1 MNPGRTRAVEPT
13 LRAVLG
19 RSFGRHR
26 RWLAVGLAAT
36 VLMAACSSSTTS
48 DEASPTT
55 QASAASGDDGTGDA
69 GTDSDSAAG
78 GGTLV
83 LAVEQWPECLNPVTS
98 CSNASWALWSTLI
111 HVLPRLMELDTDNK
125 YVASSLLTEEP
136 TVDNGGLV
144 IDDDGTF
151 TLTYRLNP
159 DAQWSDGTPIT
170 STDVWFTWRAAL
182 DTTGTLSTL
191 GADQITD
198 IDHSDPHT
206 AVVTFEEAY
215 APWQTL
221 FGGLLPAHELGPD
234 TDIADK
240 WNDQITVSGGPWI
253 QQSWSQEQQILVPNR
268 NYWDAERIPLVDQ
281 VVMVPREDTDSEILA
296 LQTGEV
302 MAAFPQPFPG
312 ARERITGDL
321 TYAVGEGVYMEG
333 LWINQDAPDRRFE
346 ITRNVRQALAYALD
360 REQIADVA
368 LGSIIP
374 DPQVLQCA
382 GWNPGFGDWCA
393 PDLAHYVQDAK
404 KVAELL
410 EAEGWTRP
418 DPDGLWVNPDGEEL
432 VLTWNTVAGNKRRED
447 VQALV
452 AEMTAPFGIGW
463 EIINYDPGEL
473 FQNRLPVMNFGPVAL
488 FANSTNPDPSVT
500 SHYDIDGVP
509 TEENGYTGQNFTAYR
524 NQEAS
529 DLAFAIDAEVD
540 SAKRLV
546 LVHELSKIVA
556 EDVPWIPLYVLPSLL
571 AWDTTAVSGP
581 GAYASSPYSGF
592 FDMYDWTVTGE

>member
-1 MNPGRTRAVEPT
+1 MTLNDGCDGAFAAMPTTAATRRP
-13 LRAVLG
+13 RG
-19 RSFGRHR
+19 

-36 VLMAACSSSTTS
+36 LLLAACSSSGS
-48 DEASPTT
+48 DEAPPTT
-55 QASAASGDDGTGDA
+55 QAAPANDDTGDA
-69 GTDSDSAAG
+69 STDADSAAG

-170 STDVWFTWRAAL
+170 STDVWFSWRAAL

-191 GADQITD
+191 GADQITG

-240 WNDQITVSGGPWI
+240 WNDEITVSGGPWI
-253 QQSWSQEQQILVPNR
+253 QQSWSAEQQILVPNR

-368 LGSIIP
+368 LRVDHPRSSG
-374 DPQVLQCA
+374 A
-382 GWNPGFGDWCA
+382 A
-393 PDLAHYVQDAK
+393 MRR
-404 KVAELL
+404 L
-410 EAEGWTRP
+410 EPRLRRLVRARP
-418 DPDGLWVNPDGEEL
+418 SPATSRTLP
-432 VLTWNTVAGNKRRED
+432 
-447 VQALV
+447 
-452 AEMTAPFGIGW
+452 
-463 EIINYDPGEL
+463 
-473 FQNRLPVMNFGPVAL
+473 RLPSCSRPRAGPVPTPTACG
-488 FANSTNPDPSVT
+488 STPRARSWCSPGTPWPAT
-500 SHYDIDGVP
+500 SAARTCRRWWP
-509 TEENGYTGQNFTAYR
+509 R
-524 NQEAS
+524 
-529 DLAFAIDAEVD
+529 
-540 SAKRLV
+540 
-546 LVHELSKIVA
+546 
-556 EDVPWIPLYVLPSLL
+556 
-571 AWDTTAVSGP
+571 
-581 GAYASSPYSGF
+581 
-592 FDMYDWTVTGE
+592 

>member
-1 MNPGRTRAVEPT
+1 MTMLEAQGRPKDSSDSSGQRRHCRRRLGIAVV
-13 LRAVLG
+13 AV
-19 RSFGRHR
+19 
-26 RWLAVGLAAT
+26 
-36 VLMAACSSSTTS
+36 VLLVAACGSDTSADGPAPETTASTADDSVVPDTE
-48 DEASPTT
+48 DSP
-55 QASAASGDDGTGDA
+55 S
-69 GTDSDSAAG
+69 

-98 CSNASWALWSTLI
+98 CANASWTLWSTLV
-111 HVLPRLMELDTDNK
+111 HVLPRLTELDPSNN
-125 YVASSLLTEEP
+125 YVASSLLTEMP
-136 TVDNGGLV
+136 SIDNGGLV

-159 DAQWSDGTPIT
+159 DALWSDGTPIT

-191 GADQITD
+191 GADQITE

-206 AVVTFEEAY
+206 AVVTFEEPY

-240 WNDQITVSGGPWI
+240 WNDAITVSGGPWI
-253 QQSWSQEQQILVPNR
+253 QKSWSQTQQVLVPNR
-268 NYWDAERIPLVDQ
+268 MYWDAERIPLIDE

-302 MAAFPQPFPG
+302 MAAMPQPFPG
-312 ARERITGDL
+312 ARDRITGDL
-321 TYAVGEGVYMEG
+321 TYEVGAGTFIEG
-333 LWINQDAPDRRFE
+333 LWINQIAPDRRFE
-346 ITRNVRQALAYALD
+346 ITRNVRLALAYALD
-360 REQIADVA
+360 RQQIADVA

-382 GWNPGFGDWCA
+382 GWNPGFGDWCQ
-393 PDLAHYVQDAK
+393 PDFERYGQDAAT
-404 KVAELL
+404 VAELL

-418 DPDGLWVNPDGEEL
+418 EPDGLWVNSEGEEL
-432 VLTWNTVAGNKRRED
+432 VLGWNTVAGNKRRED

-463 EIINYDPGEL
+463 DIVNYDAGEL

-529 DLAFAIDAEVD
+529 DRAFAIDAEVD
-540 SAKRLV
+540 PAKRLDM
-546 LVHELSKIVA
+546 VHQLSKILA
-556 EDVPWIPLYVLPSLL
+556 DDVPWIPLYVLPNLL

-581 GAYASSPYSGF
+581 GAYASSPYGGF
-592 FDMYDWTVTGE
+592 FDMYDWTVISE

>member
-1 MNPGRTRAVEPT
+1 MTLNDGCDGAFAAMPTTAATRRP
-13 LRAVLG
+13 RG
-19 RSFGRHR
+19 

-36 VLMAACSSSTTS
+36 VLLAACSSSGS
-48 DEASPTT
+48 DEAPPTT
-55 QASAASGDDGTGDA
+55 QAAPAEDDTGDA
-69 GTDSDSAAG
+69 SADADSAAG

-191 GADQITD
+191 GAQEITD

-240 WNDQITVSGGPWI
+240 WNDEITVSGGPWI
-253 QQSWSQEQQILVPNR
+253 QQSWSAEQQILVPNR

-393 PDLAHYVQDAK
+393 PDLARYVQDAA

-418 DPDGLWVNPDGEEL
+418 DPDGLWVNPEGEEL
-432 VLTWNTVAGNKRRED
+432 VLAWNTVAGNKRRED

-581 GAYASSPYSGF
+581 GAYVSSPYSGF
-592 FDMYDWTVTGE
+592 FDMYDWTVISE